1 MEVHLVAA
9 GRHIL
14 GMGAIERV
22 KKLKAP
28 EKANVDSG
36 YYLKEIEKKKEKN
49 CTFLSLHSELRRVG
63 GQVQLNLKVVSA
75 PGGCAVGGMR
85 SREFWEEIV

>member
-1 MEVHLVAA
+1 M
-9 GRHIL
+9 
-14 GMGAIERV
+14 GMGSIERV
-22 KKLKAP
+22 KKPKAL

-36 YYLKEIEKKKEKN
+36 YYLKEIEKEKEKK
-49 CTFLSLHSELRRVG
+49 CTFLILHSKLRRVDG
-63 GQVQLNLKVVSA
+63 RIQLNLKVVSA